1 VYVTTATTVRRTA
14 KSAGRKAARSD
25 SVQRL
30 ARLGLAGRG
39 LLYGTVAVLA
49 ANVARGSHREADR
62 QGALRTIGA
71 NPLGRLALVAVAF
84 GFAGYAV
91 WRLVEA
97 TVRPG
102 DKKLGGRV
110 AAASKG
116 LLYTGFFA
124 TTLSYAVTRHGR
136 SANESQ
142 RDWTARVLGWPA
154 GRLLVTAA
162 GLAIVGSGLYNGW
175 RALSGKYR
183 KHLKEEELADGAAP
197 WVAAVAV
204 AGLLAR
210 GVAFSLVG
218 FFLVDA
224 AVTYDPSKSQGLD
237 GALRRLGGAPY
248 GGPLLVVVAAG
259 LAAFGVWCFVEARYR
274 RVLGS

>member
-1 VYVTTATTVRRTA
+1 VYVTTANTVRRSART
-14 KSAGRKAARSD
+14 AGRKAARSD

-49 ANVARGSHREADR
+49 ANIARGSHREADR
-62 QGALRTIGA
+62 QGALRAIGA

-84 GFAGYAV
+84 GFAGYAL

-102 DKKLGGRV
+102 DKKAGGRV
-110 AAASKG
+110 AAGAKG
-116 LLYTGFFA
+116 LLYAAFFA
-124 TTLSYAVTRHGR
+124 TTLSYAVTRHGH
-136 SANESQ
+136 SANDQQ
-142 RDWTARVLGWPA
+142 RDWTGRVLGWPA
-154 GRLLVTAA
+154 GRWLVAAAGAAIVAA
-162 GLAIVGSGLYNGW
+162 GLYNMW
-175 RALSGKYR
+175 RAVGGKYR
-183 KHLKEEELADGAAP
+183 KHLKENELGDNVAP
-197 WVAAVAV
+197 WVAVVAV

-218 FFLVDA
+218 FFLLDA

-237 GALRRLGGAPY
+237 GALRRLAGAPY
-248 GGPLLVVVAAG
+248 GRPLLVVVAVG
-259 LAAFGVWCFVEARYR
+259 LAAFGVWSLVEARYR